1 MTAKLNRSK
10 TPYTEAELRGQDL
23 RDSGFRGFGVSAIL
37 DARKAHNLAL
47 EHRATNPL
55 TIDVPKTEENIMSNH
70 SLNVRKALLA
80 LMQDYTTVK
89 VTFSDPTAYKD
100 DRSDDN
106 AYTYLAPLGLGI
118 QQGDLVLVPVTLRH
132 ANLVE
137 SKDFAVAQVLTVD
150 SEPDLNLDLAQS
162 YKWVTQKLDFSTYNG
177 RIELE
182 KTLAEDLARLERS
195 NLRKNMLH
203 GLAEQMGPDALA
215 LIGER
220 LGVSVPTLVEVKGD

>member
-23 RDSGFRGFGVSAIL
+23 RDSGIRGFGVSAIL

-89 VTFSDPTAYKD
+89 VTFINPTAYKD
-100 DRSDDN
+100 DRSDDE
-106 AYTYLAPLGLGI
+106 AYTCLAPLELGI
-118 QQGDLVLVPVTLRH
+118 QRGDLVLVPVTRTSIMG
-132 ANLVE
+132 E

-150 SEPDLNLDLAQS
+150 DEPDLNLDLAQS

-203 GLAEQMGPDALA
+203 GLAEQMGPDAMA